1 MKAHAHLTIF
11 ALAVLAGL
19 ALARDA
25 RAADCV
31 WGQPGY
37 RACVDELL
45 AKRKNQ
51 DGTAPK
57 PSQAES
63 VKPPKRE
70 TFKTAPARNRPPALT
85 PLGQSAAQP
94 QPTPRMPQGIDATDD
109 NMRGL
114 QDGLARIKR
123 DAERPAIMPQN
134 RDLFQMPGRIC
145 PSQGC

>member
-1 MKAHAHLTIF
+1 MKAHAHLTTF
-11 ALAVLAGL
+11 ALAILAGL
-19 ALARDA
+19 AWAPDA

-37 RACVDELL
+37 RACVDDLL

-51 DGTAPK
+51 DGAAPNRT
-57 PSQAES
+57 QG
-63 VKPPKRE
+63 E

-94 QPTPRMPQGIDATDD
+94 QPTPRMPKGIDATDD